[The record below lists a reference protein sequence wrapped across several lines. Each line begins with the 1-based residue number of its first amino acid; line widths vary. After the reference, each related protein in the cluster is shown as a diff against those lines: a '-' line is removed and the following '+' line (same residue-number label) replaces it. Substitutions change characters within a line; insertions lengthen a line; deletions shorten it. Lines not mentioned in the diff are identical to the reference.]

1 MSRLYHCSLA
11 GVALILGTA
20 NTSLRADSGL
30 CASVIIQ
37 INQQVTL
44 ERQGFVAT
52 LGVNNGQPASLDAFS
67 VTLTCTDANGNAV
80 AFATDTAPNAN
91 ALFYYRVQT
100 GSSIPSSVS
109 ASSSQ
114 TVAFLIVPAVGAA
127 GNSSN
132 GSLYNV
138 GATIQ
143 YSVAGVPQTV
153 QVTPA
158 SITVQ
163 PMPILEVQY
172 FLPGQVY
179 GDDPMT
185 PAVEPM
191 VPFPLGLRVVNHS
204 PYAAVQQVQI
214 QSSQPQIIDNVH
226 GLLVNFQI
234 LGCQVNNAPAQ
245 PSLLVNMGDI
255 GPNGGSMAN
264 WRMVASLSG
273 TFVSFTAQISHA
285 SDLGGALT
293 SLIPQSAVSTHRLLG
308 SVLVDL
314 PGRDALPDL
323 LATDQMSGDYNTVN
337 VYESGTD
344 QSSEPADY
352 FGPGN
357 PAVSLSGGNLLSVAT
372 TSPMMFVRTSSP
384 IAADQ
389 TVVAVRSDGKTLPAS
404 NCWVSKNK
412 DADLNW
418 VYWLNLFDT
427 GVSPSMTYTLKFS
440 KPVVSGTLPVL
451 KILGGQFRQV
461 LPGHLVSIQVGASDA
476 DNLNPV
482 LTTGALPDGANFTD
496 ARNGTGA
503 LSWKPTVAQLGT
515 YTIQFNAVDGPL
527 TASKLATIQVVSQ
540 LSTGLGAW
548 QDRYWPNVT
557 DPSIIGAT
565 ANPSGDGIG
574 NLLKYALGGDPTIA
588 DDSMLPRVGTTLID
602 GQHFLTLTCLQRT
615 DDPSLLYEVV
625 GSNDLS
631 APLAAWTVQTQS
643 IAADQSN
650 LPDSF
655 IRVTIVD
662 SVPIEIGSNG
672 RYLKLRVTQSVS
684 Q

>member
-1 MSRLYHCSLA
+1 MLA
-11 GVALILGTA
+11 GVALILGVA
-20 NTSLRADSGL
+20 NTPLRADAGL

-52 LGVNNGQPASLDAFS
+52 LGINNGQPASLDAFS
-67 VTLTCTDANGNAV
+67 VTLTCTDANGNPV
-80 AFATDTAPNAN
+80 AFATDAAPNAN

-100 GSSIPSSVS
+100 GSSIPTSVP

-114 TVAFLIVPAVGAA
+114 SVAFLIVPALGAA
-127 GNSSN
+127 GNSAN
-132 GSLYNV
+132 GALYNV

-179 GDDPMT
+179 GADPMAT
-185 PAVEPM
+185 TTVVAPM
-191 VPFPLGLRVVNHS
+191 VPFDLGLRVVNHS
-204 PYAAVQQVQI
+204 PYAGVQQVQI
-214 QSSQPQIIDNVH
+214 QSSQPQIIDNTQ

-245 PSLLVNMGDI
+245 PSLLVNLGNI
-255 GPNGGSMAN
+255 APNSGAMAD
-264 WRMVASLSG
+264 WKMVASLSG

-314 PGRDALPDL
+314 PGRDSLPDF
-323 LATDQMSGDYNTVN
+323 LATDQMSGDFNTVN

-344 QSSEPADY
+344 QSSEPVDY

-357 PAVSLSGGNLLSVAT
+357 PAVSLSGGNILSVAT
-372 TSPMMFVRTSSP
+372 TSPMMFVKTSSP

-412 DADLNW
+412 DANLNW

-427 GVSPSMTYTLKFS
+427 SVLPTMTYTLKFS
-440 KPVVSGTLPVL
+440 NPIVSGTPPVL

-461 LPGHLVSIQVGASDA
+461 QPGHLVTIQVGASDA
-476 DNLNPV
+476 DNLNPI
-482 LTTGALPDGANFTD
+482 LTTGALPDGANFAD
-496 ARNGTGA
+496 AKNGTGA
-503 LSWKPTVAQLGT
+503 LSWTPTVSQLGT
-515 YTIQFNAVDGPL
+515 YNIQFNAIDGAL
-527 TASKLATIQVVSQ
+527 TTSKIATIQVVSQ
-540 LSTGLGAW
+540 LSTGLSAW
-548 QDRYWPNVT
+548 QNRYWPNVT
-557 DPSIIGAT
+557 DPSIIGAN
-565 ANPSGDGIG
+565 ANPSGDGVS
-574 NLLKYALGGDPTIA
+574 NLLKYALGGDPTMA
-588 DDSMLPRVGTTLID
+588 DDSMLPQVGTTLIN
-602 GQHFLTLTCLQRT
+602 GQHFLTLTYLQRT
-615 DDPSLLYEVV
+615 DDPGLLYEAVA
-625 GSNDLS
+625 SNDLS
-631 APLAAWTVQTQS
+631 VPLANWTVQTQTLT
-643 IAADQSN
+643 ADQSN
-650 LPDSF
+650 LPDFYS
-655 IRVTIVD
+655 RVTIVD
-662 SVPIEIGSNG
+662 SVPIESGPTG
-672 RYLKLRVTQSVS
+672 RFMKLRVTQSAS